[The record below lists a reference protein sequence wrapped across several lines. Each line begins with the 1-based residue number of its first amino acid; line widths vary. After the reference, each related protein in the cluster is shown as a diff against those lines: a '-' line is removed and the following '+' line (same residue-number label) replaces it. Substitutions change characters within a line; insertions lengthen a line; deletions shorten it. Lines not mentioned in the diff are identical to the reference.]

1 MFATE
6 KTQRLTAWAL
16 SATAF
21 LIVASCSAQS
31 PLRRDAPLGGDS
43 SHRFDPAQGEHAMK
57 TAGSVIAITC
67 EAFADGRPIP
77 KKYTEDGENLS
88 PPLAWSY
95 TPKGTKQWALICDDP
110 DAPTP
115 QPWVHW
121 VIYSIPGEIR
131 SLPQGVETTET
142 LPELQ
147 GAMQGKNSWPSGQT
161 IGYRGPAP
169 PKGHGV
175 HHYHFKLYALGTAL
189 ALKPEMTKAALEKAI
204 EGHVL
209 GTGELIGTYERK

>member
-1 MFATE
+1 
-6 KTQRLTAWAL
+6 
-16 SATAF
+16 
-21 LIVASCSAQS
+21 
-31 PLRRDAPLGGDS
+31 
-43 SHRFDPAQGEHAMK
+43 MK
-57 TAGSVIAITC
+57 TAGSVIAITS

-77 KKYTEDGENLS
+77 KKYSEDGENLS

-121 VIYSIPGEIR
+121 VIYSIHGEIR
-131 SLPQGVETTET
+131 SLPEGVEPAET
-142 LPELQ
+142 LAEFQ

-175 HHYHFKLYALGTAL
+175 HHYHFKLYALDTVL
-189 ALKPEMTKAALEKAI
+189 SLKAEMTKAALEKAI
-204 EGHVL
+204 EGHIL

>member
-1 MFATE
+1 
-6 KTQRLTAWAL
+6 
-16 SATAF
+16 
-21 LIVASCSAQS
+21 
-31 PLRRDAPLGGDS
+31 
-43 SHRFDPAQGEHAMK
+43 MK
-57 TAGSVIAITC
+57 TAGSVIAITS
-67 EAFADGRPIP
+67 EAFEDGRPIP
-77 KKYTEDGENLS
+77 KKHSEDGENLS

-95 TPKGTKQWALICDDP
+95 APKGTKQWALICDDP

-131 SLPQGVETTET
+131 SLPQGVEPAEK
-142 LPELQ
+142 LAELQ
-147 GAMQGKNSWPSGQT
+147 GALQGKNSWPSGQT

-175 HHYHFKLYALGTAL
+175 HHYHFKLYALDTAL
-189 ALKPEMTKAALEKAI
+189 SLEPQMTKEALEKAI
-204 EGHVL
+204 EPHIL